1 MAHIKR
7 KFIDKHW
14 IVFVLRGAL
23 AFVFGLLALTG
34 QMPDLQLTISF
45 VSVFLLA
52 MGIIDSS
59 SALYNST
66 KKRGWG
72 NSVIDA
78 AIDVIAALL
87 LLFFMN
93 HNILFHLIVIA
104 LYTFI
109 SGVIDLVHSFITADD
124 STDRFIR
131 ILSGICGIIMGFV
144 IVNAGEFEV
153 MTFIRFF
160 GVYLALIGTCSLIY
174 GIHNRAQYQEDKAA
188 RSESAKKAVATKATK
203 KAATKKATTK
213 KSATKKTTTKKTTKK

>member
-14 IVFVLRGAL
+14 IVFCLRGAI
-23 AFVFGLLALTG
+23 AFFFGLLALTG
-34 QMPDLQLTISF
+34 QMSDLQLTISF

-66 KKRGWG
+66 KKRGWM

-104 LYTFI
+104 VYTFV
-109 SGVIDLVHSFITADD
+109 SGIVDLVHSFVTADD

-131 ILSGICGIIMGFV
+131 ILSGVCGVIMGFV

-160 GVYLALIGTCSLIY
+160 GVYLALIGACSLIY
-174 GIHNRAQYQEDKAA
+174 GVHNRSQYQEDKIA
-188 RSESAKKAVATKATK
+188 RSESAKKAAATKATK
-203 KAATKKATTK
+203 KAAA
-213 KSATKKTTTKKTTKK
+213 KKTTKKVATKKTAKK